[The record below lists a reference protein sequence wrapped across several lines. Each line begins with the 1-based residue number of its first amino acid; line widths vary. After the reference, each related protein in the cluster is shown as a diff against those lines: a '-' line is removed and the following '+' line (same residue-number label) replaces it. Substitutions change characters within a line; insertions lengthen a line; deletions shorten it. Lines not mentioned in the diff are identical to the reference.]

1 MNIEIVELVLMY
13 TVMGTLAGWTIF
25 GILGLL
31 LWYLIFR
38 VLLKELLRIEGSGY
52 QPQENLNN
60 SGNKFPPQEESG
72 GA

>member
-1 MNIEIVELVLMY
+1 MNLEIVELVLMY

-38 VLLKELLRIEGSGY
+38 VLLKEPIRIERGGY
-52 QPQENLNN
+52 QPQKNVNDN
-60 SGNKFPPQEESG
+60 GNKFPL
-72 GA
+72 

>member
-1 MNIEIVELVLMY
+1 MNLEIVELVLMY

-25 GILGLL
+25 GIFALL

-38 VLLKELLRIEGSGY
+38 VRFKEPLRIEGSGY